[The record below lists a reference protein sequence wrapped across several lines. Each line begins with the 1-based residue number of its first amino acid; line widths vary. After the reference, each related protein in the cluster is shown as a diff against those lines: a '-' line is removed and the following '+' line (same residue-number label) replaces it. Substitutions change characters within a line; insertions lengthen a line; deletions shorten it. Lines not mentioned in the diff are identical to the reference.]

1 MVRKFIPERQ
11 QIIIEALR
19 KNPSIPS
26 AASKAGI
33 SAVTLDRWINE
44 GLAGNEEYRDFALE
58 AQEARRFMKDEI
70 VAALYKTATDE
81 LHPQQTKAAHLLLT
95 NLYPMEFANVRHT
108 VQHKQPDLELDL
120 SHLSTEEK
128 RAFHKTLKKVL
139 SPDNQKVEAAVIEV
153 LPREKQR

>member
-1 MVRKFIPERQ
+1 VTTR
-11 QIIIEALR
+11 LL
-19 KNPSIPS
+19 S
-26 AASKAGI
+26 ARSLKEE
-33 SAVTLDRWINE
+33 RWIND
-44 GLAGNEEYRDFALE
+44 GLSGNEQYREFAL
-58 AQEARRFMKDEI
+58 EARRFMKDEI

-153 LPREKQR
+153 LPRERQR

>member
-1 MVRKFIPERQ
+1 MVGKFTPDRQ
-11 QIIIEALR
+11 QLILEALR
-19 KNPSIPS
+19 ENPSIPS

-33 SAVTLDRWINE
+33 RAVTLNRWLHQGQE
-44 GLAGNEEYRDFALE
+44 GDPEYAEFALE
-58 AQEARRFMKDEI
+58 AAEARRTMKDEV